1 MKIKPISQES
11 FREVEALASPHVS
24 NTFNPPLNCY
34 SGVGAYNEEGV
45 LIGYI
50 TLFPE
55 RPRVYSIPSLAT
67 RFGYENKGI
76 MRALFNAL
84 FDMLPGTYWL
94 EVHEANTK
102 ARNLY
107 TSLGFE
113 FTPGAGQY
121 NDGTYCLLGERKENE
136 TV

>member
-11 FREVEALASPHVS
+11 FPEVVALASPHVS

-34 SGVGAYNEEGV
+34 SGVGAFDEEGV

-76 MRALFNAL
+76 MKALFTVL

-94 EVHEANTK
+94 EVHQDNTK
-102 ARNLY
+102 ARKLY
-107 TSLGFE
+107 ENLGFT
-113 FTPGAGQY
+113 FTQGEGLY
-121 NDGTYCLLGERKENE
+121 NDGTKCLLGERSES
-136 TV
+136 